1 MAAAVEIDTKRAY
14 YHECIPQN
22 DDCTLNILAKVTNTG
37 FVVFNAATLGVFN
50 AIYKSFKSLKT
61 GIVCVMNLFNI
72 AEGISRYLRFRQ
84 TMATNGTKEELL
96 ALVFQTDMFLVDLP
110 VVVTACLGYQT
121 PAYARFA
128 DVVIT
133 AVETMIKQFII
144 NKELIMSSA
153 HNFLKFLSTT
163 VVGNVTKGLDPMSVS
178 NITSLIDSGSTCGYQ
193 LKKVTDQVVEMV
205 NDIREDNPEATNEDI
220 RTIMSTSSLALNVV
234 PTVTNNCMG
243 ELLATKTTI
252 AAYQTRDVL
261 RKTIGVIIDQL
272 IETSTTDMGNTMAKQ
287 DYMVKIAN
295 MGFQGLS
302 AVDPFGIAYMMFHFV
317 EPICGPTEF
326 LGEIDDGSLVDALGL
341 TTMDDAFHGSTGT
354 WTKEGDGVVLITFV
368 STDTKD
374 VTVVV
379 HSGGDKFAKIHVCRG
394 KTVKWKSTVA
404 KLQDKTMYLD
414 RWRPGFLGLPGSG
427 GGSLLLWVPR
437 ASHGGHLE
445 MTVKINVS

>member
-1 MAAAVEIDTKRAY
+1 MT
-14 YHECIPQN
+14 
-22 DDCTLNILAKVTNTG
+22 
-37 FVVFNAATLGVFN
+37 
-50 AIYKSFKSLKT
+50 
-61 GIVCVMNLFNI
+61 
-72 AEGISRYLRFRQ
+72 
-84 TMATNGTKEELL
+84 TNGTKEELL

-144 NKELIMSSA
+144 NKELIMNSA
-153 HNFLKFLSTT
+153 QNFLKFLSTT
-163 VVGNVTKGLDPMSVS
+163 V
-178 NITSLIDSGSTCGYQ
+178 
-193 LKKVTDQVVEMV
+193 
-205 NDIREDNPEATNEDI
+205 
-220 RTIMSTSSLALNVV
+220 
-234 PTVTNNCMG
+234 
-243 ELLATKTTI
+243 
-252 AAYQTRDVL
+252 
-261 RKTIGVIIDQL
+261 L

-394 KTVKWKSTVA
+394 EIVKWKSTVA